1 MVSAGAPRL
10 APATAPRRRTERATI
25 ALALIGMALTTLA
38 VWVVIGYLGPIVQ
51 LLYGLWGLLGL
62 LLALLAVVGVFV
74 AFMAFLLTGR
84 RAEPHFEAGAS
95 IESLE
100 TKQL

>member
-1 MVSAGAPRL
+1 MASAGAIGPPT
-10 APATAPRRRTERATI
+10 AAAPRRRNERATI
-25 ALALIGMALTTLA
+25 VLGLTGLALTTLA
-38 VWVVIGYLGPIVQ
+38 VWVVLGYVGPLFQ
-51 LLYGLWGLLGL
+51 LLYGLWGLLGFIL
-62 LLALLAVVGVFV
+62 AIVGLLAVFV

-84 RAEPHFEAGAS
+84 RAEPRFETGAS